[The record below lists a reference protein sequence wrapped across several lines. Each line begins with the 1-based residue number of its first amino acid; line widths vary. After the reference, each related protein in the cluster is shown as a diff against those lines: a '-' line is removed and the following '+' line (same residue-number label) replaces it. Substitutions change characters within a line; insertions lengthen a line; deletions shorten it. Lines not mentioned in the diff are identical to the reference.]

1 MVGGGSK
8 FLSTVMTELDS
19 TGWGAS
25 LEVEDA
31 AGARNRA
38 TVYWVALATFTG
50 GRMKSGEW
58 WHATAGE

>member
-1 MVGGGSK
+1 
-8 FLSTVMTELDS
+8 MTELDS